1 MDKLSELIHSKV
13 FRGITANVCKNH
25 NLKHDLHSEAILV
38 IIEKGYDLNVNTNL
52 KLFFAS
58 VVWLTWKSNK
68 FRKKYFNDCI
78 DIDEINDIAED
89 NQVVKYD
96 KIKEKINYDYV
107 DEFEYYE
114 KNLLRLYV
122 ELGDCRAISKRT
134 NIPYRTVANDIK
146 QIKDKLKQEHNEENS
161 N

>member
-13 FRGITANVCKNH
+13 FRGITANICRNH
-25 NLKHDLHSEAILV
+25 NLKSDLHSEAILV
-38 IIEKGYDLNVNTNL
+38 IIEKGYDLDVNTNL
-52 KLFFAS
+52 KKFFAT
-58 VVWLTWKSNK
+58 VVWLTWKSRK

-78 DIDEINDIAED
+78 DIDEIDDIAE
-89 NQVVKYD
+89 NNTQVKYNT
-96 KIKEKINYDYV
+96 IKEKINHDYV

-122 ELGDCRAISKRT
+122 ELGDCRAISKQT

-146 QIKDKLKQEHNEENS
+146 QIKDKLKIQHNEENS